1 MSGRSI
7 IWMFIIQLSLDE
19 GEKCYLDLY
28 NTVIR
33 VWGVGGVI
41 WISRILSSWEKGAES
56 HLDLYN
62 IVIMG

>member
-7 IWMFIIQLSLDE
+7 IRMFIILSSWDE
-19 GEKCYLDLY
+19 GEKCYRDLY